1 MAESAPA
8 TVPAAV
14 AAPAA
19 PAAAATTPAVVAQP
33 AAPAAPAAPPAV
45 PPALAAMLPAEP
57 SKLVEAPK
65 PAEAPKAD
73 AKSTE
78 AQVAELRAQLAST
91 RMRDAVVAA
100 ATEAGAIAPEQ
111 VLKLL
116 ADELDVAPDGR
127 VFVKGQPTLDAR
139 AHVAR
144 YLASNLH
151 LLKPSVPGGGAGSPS
166 TAQPAQPSIAGDPS
180 TAQGGTQAVR
190 GFLGRIFAPTA
201 PANGGAAA
209 PR

>member
-1 MAESAPA
+1 
-8 TVPAAV
+8 
-14 AAPAA
+14 
-19 PAAAATTPAVVAQP
+19 
-33 AAPAAPAAPPAV
+33 
-45 PPALAAMLPAEP
+45 MLPAEP
-57 SKLVEAPK
+57 SKLTEAPK
-65 PAEAPKAD
+65 PAEPPKPD

-180 TAQGGTQAVR
+180 TSQGGTQAVR
-190 GFLGRIFAPTA
+190 GFLGRLFAPTTA

>member
-1 MAESAPA
+1 MAEPAPVA
-8 TVPAAV
+8 AAPVAAV

-19 PAAAATTPAVVAQP
+19 SPAQPAQPTVAQP
-33 AAPAAPAAPPAV
+33 PVAQTASPAAPPAV

-57 SKLVEAPK
+57 SKLTEPPK
-65 PAEAPKAD
+65 PVEPPKAD

-78 AQVAELRAQLAST
+78 AQLAST

-166 TAQPAQPSIAGDPS
+166 TAQPAQPSIAADPS
-180 TAQGGTQAVR
+180 TSQGGTQAVR
-190 GFLGRIFAPTA
+190 GFLGRLFAPTTA